1 MPLPDSTR
9 YAKDAAEAIGAAF
22 EDLDQGAG
30 YLFRISKGE
39 RFVLGG
45 GGNVCTYP
53 VNNAGAYTVSRDK
66 AHTKAVLAS
75 RGVAVIPGGLYFA
88 QTRRAALRGPG
99 REAADALTFADELG
113 YPVFCKPNLGSRG
126 TFAEIVRDEAGLK
139 DYIARVAIDFEAFL
153 IEPMLWGT
161 EHRVLVQ
168 DGAAVFHATKSAPAL
183 IGNGRDSLEIL
194 LTALNHRVAAEGVS
208 ALPVSVLGKD
218 VARVPASGERVV
230 LAGRRNLSAAGDVE
244 RVSEDVPEQLRALA
258 IRAVEALG
266 LRVGAVDVFDLSRSG
281 DYSDLVV
288 IEVNGNP
295 GLRTLE
301 NAGRMDLVR
310 RIWTRMLDAC
320 LSTGNTSS

>member
-1 MPLPDSTR
+1 MPLPDSAR

-22 EDLDQGAG
+22 DDLDQGAG
-30 YLFRISKGE
+30 YLFRISKNG

-53 VNNAGAYTVSRDK
+53 VNSAGAYTISRDK
-66 AHTKAVLAS
+66 AHTKVVLAS
-75 RGVAVIPGGLYFA
+75 RGIPVITGGLFFA

-99 REAADALTFADELG
+99 REAADAAVFAAGLS

-126 TFAEIVRDEAGLK
+126 TFAEIMRDEAQLK
-139 DYIARVAIDFEAFL
+139 DYITRVAMDFEAFL
-153 IEPMLWGT
+153 IEPVMQGA

-168 DGAAVFHATKSAPAL
+168 DGETVFHSTKSAPAL
-183 IGNGRDSLEIL
+183 IGDGRANSGEL
-194 LTALNHRVAAEGVS
+194 LDRLNHRVAAEGVS
-208 ALPVSVLGKD
+208 PLPMSILD
-218 VARVPASGERVV
+218 DAARVPLAGERVS
-230 LAGRRNLSAAGDVE
+230 LPGRRNLSAAGDVE
-244 RVSEDVPEQLRALA
+244 QVSENVPPQLAALSV
-258 IRAVEALG
+258 RAVEALG
-266 LRVGAVDVFDLSRSG
+266 LNVGAVDLFDLSTDG
-281 DYSDLVV
+281 DLSDLVV

-310 RIWTRMLDAC
+310 RIWTRMLNAC

>member
-1 MPLPDSTR
+1 MSLPDSAR

-22 EDLDQGAG
+22 EDLDQGGG
-30 YLFRISKGE
+30 YLFRISKDG

-45 GGNVCTYP
+45 GGNICAYP
-53 VNNAGAYTVSRDK
+53 VNSAVAYTVSRDK

-75 RGVAVIPGGLYFA
+75 RGVASIPGGLFFA

-99 REAADALTFADELG
+99 REAADAAMFAGKLG

-139 DYIARVAIDFEAFL
+139 DYIARVALDFEAFL
-153 IEPMLWGT
+153 IEPMMQGT

-168 DGAAVFHATKSAPAL
+168 DGAAVFHSTKSEPAL
-183 IGNGRDSLEIL
+183 VGDGRASLAEL
-194 LTALNHRVAAEGVS
+194 LEALNQRVAAEGVS
-208 ALPVSVLGKD
+208 ALPVSVLGGD
-218 VARVPASGERVV
+218 GARVPAMNERVK
-230 LAGRRNLSAAGDVE
+230 LAGRRNLSAAGDIE
-244 RVSEDVPEQLRALA
+244 RVSEDVPKALGALA
-258 IRAVEALG
+258 MRAVEALG
-266 LRVGAVDVFDLSRSG
+266 LRIGAVDMFDLSPSG

-301 NAGRMDLVR
+301 NAGRMDLIR
-310 RIWTRMLDAC
+310 RIWTRMLNAC

>member
-9 YAKDAAEAIGAAF
+9 YAKDAAEAIGAVF
-22 EDLDQGAG
+22 EDLDHGGG

-45 GGNVCTYP
+45 SGNICTYP
-53 VNNAGAYTVSRDK
+53 VNSASAYTVSRDK
-66 AHTKAVLAS
+66 AHTKVVLAS
-75 RGVAVIPGGLYFA
+75 RGVPVIAGGLFFA

-99 REAADALTFADELG
+99 REAADAAVFAGRQG

-139 DYIARVAIDFEAFL
+139 DYIARVALDFEAFL
-153 IEPMLWGT
+153 IEPLMRGT

-168 DGAAVFHATKSAPAL
+168 DGETVFHSTKNEPAL
-183 IGNGRDSLEIL
+183 IGDGRASLRELLERLNGQV
-194 LTALNHRVAAEGVS
+194 VAQGVS
-208 ALPVSVLGKD
+208 SLPLSVLGGEQ
-218 VARVPASGERVV
+218 ARVPVAGERVR

-244 RVSEDVPEQLRALA
+244 RVSEDVPEALNALA
-258 IRAVEALG
+258 VRAVEALG
-266 LRVGAVDVFDLSRSG
+266 LRVGAVDLFDLSVAS
-281 DYSDLVV
+281 DYSNLVV

-310 RIWTRMLDAC
+310 RIWTRMLNAC
-320 LSTGNTSS
+320 LSIGNTSS

>member
-53 VNNAGAYTVSRDK
+53 VNSAAAYTISRDK
-66 AHTKAVLAS
+66 AHTKAVLIS
-75 RGVAVIPGGLYFA
+75 RGIPVIPGGLFFA

-99 REAADALTFADELG
+99 REAADAATFAGALG

-126 TFAEIVRDEAGLK
+126 TFAEIVRNETALK
-139 DYIARVAIDFEAFL
+139 DYISRVALDFEAFL
-153 IEPMLWGT
+153 IEPMLRGA

-168 DGAAVFHATKSAPAL
+168 DDEPVFHSTKSEPAL
-183 IGNGRDSLEIL
+183 VGDGRASLGDL
-194 LTALNHRVAAEGVS
+194 LEALNERVTAEGVS
-208 ALPVSVLGKD
+208 ALPASVLGEQQ
-218 VARVPASGERVV
+218 ARVPAAGERVT
-230 LAGRRNLSAAGDVE
+230 LMGRRNLSAAGNVE
-244 RVSEDVPEQLRALA
+244 RVSENVPAVLGALA
-258 IRAVEALG
+258 VRAVKALG
-266 LRVGAVDVFDLSRSG
+266 LRIGAVDLFDLSVAG

-288 IEVNGNP
+288 IEANGNP
-295 GLRTLE
+295 GLKTLE

-310 RIWTRMLDAC
+310 RIWTRMLNEC
-320 LSTGNTSS
+320 LSTGNTRS

>member
-1 MPLPDSTR
+1 MPLPDSAR

-45 GGNVCTYP
+45 GGNVCAYP
-53 VNNAGAYTVSRDK
+53 VNSAAAYTVSRDK

-75 RGVAVIPGGLYFA
+75 RGIPVIPGGLFFA

-99 REAADALTFADELG
+99 REAADATVFATKLG

-126 TFAEIVRDEAGLK
+126 TFAEIVRDGAGLE
-139 DYIARVAIDFEAFL
+139 DYISRVGVDFEAFL
-153 IEPMLWGT
+153 IEPVLVGA

-168 DGAAVFHATKSAPAL
+168 DGEAVFHSTKSEPAL
-183 IGNGRDSLEIL
+183 VGDGRSSLGKL
-194 LTALNHRVAAEGVS
+194 LKRLNERVAREGVS
-208 ALPVSVLGKD
+208 ALPLSVLDDAGH
-218 VARVPASGERVV
+218 VPAAGERVV
-230 LAGRRNLSAAGDVE
+230 LPCRRNLSAAGDVE
-244 RVSEDVPEQLRALA
+244 RVSEDVPEALRTLA
-258 IRAVEALG
+258 VRAVDALG
-266 LRVGAVDVFDLSRSG
+266 LRVGAVDVFDLSAAG
-281 DYSDLVV
+281 DYSELVV

-301 NAGRMDLVR
+301 NAGRTDLIR